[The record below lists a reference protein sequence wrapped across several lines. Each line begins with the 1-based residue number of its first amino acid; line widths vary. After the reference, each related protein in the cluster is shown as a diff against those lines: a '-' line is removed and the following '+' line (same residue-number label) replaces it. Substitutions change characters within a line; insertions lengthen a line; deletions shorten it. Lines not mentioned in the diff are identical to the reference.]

1 VLFTFPSRY
10 WFTIAHSRVFSLTG
24 WFRQIP
30 AEFLVLR
37 GTQDLPHAA
46 SNFDYRA
53 LTFYGWRSHAIL
65 LFSAVASWVLQP
77 QWQCHWFGLFPF
89 RSPLLRK
96 SRLFSFPPGTKMFQ
110 FSGLASSAHAGIT
123 GHDSS
128 WVAPFG
134 YPRIK
139 GYFPLPVAFRR

>member
-1 VLFTFPSRY
+1 MLFTFPSRY

-37 GTQDLPHAA
+37 GTQDLPHA
-46 SNFDYRA
+46 SSDFGYRA
-53 LTFYGWRSHAIL
+53 FTFFGWRSHTIL
-65 LFSAVASWVLQP
+65 LSVKVASWVLQP
-77 QWQCHWFGLFPF
+77 QWHCHWFGLFPF

-110 FSGLASSAHAGIT
+110 FSGLALFRVMR
-123 GHDSS
+123 HDSH

-134 YPRIK
+134 YPRINM
-139 GYFPLPVAFRR
+139 YFPFPVAFRR

>member
-1 VLFTFPSRY
+1 MLFTFPSRY

-77 QWQCHWFGLFPF
+77 QRQCLWFGLFPF

-110 FSGLASSAHAGIT
+110 FSGLALFRVT
-123 GHDSS
+123 RHDSS

-134 YPRIK
+134 HPRINVC
-139 GYFPLPVAFRR
+139 FLLPVAFRR

>member
-37 GTQDLPHAA
+37 GTQDIPHAA

-53 LTFYGWRSHAIL
+53 FTFSGWRSHTIL

-77 QWQCHWFGLFPF
+77 QWQYHWFRLFPF

-110 FSGLASSAHAGIT
+110 FSGLASFRMT
-123 GHDSS
+123 RHDSRR
-128 WVAPFG
+128 VAPFG
-134 YPRIK
+134 HPRIN
-139 GYFPLPVAFRR
+139 GFFPLPVAFRR

>member
-10 WFTIAHSRVFSLTG
+10 WFTIAHSRVFSLIG

-37 GTQDLPHAA
+37 GTQDFPHAA
-46 SNFDYRA
+46 SDFDYRA
-53 LTFYGWRSHAIL
+53 ITFFGRLSHAVL
-65 LFSAVASWVLQP
+65 LSSTVASWVLQP
-77 QWQCHWFGLFPF
+77 QWHNHWFGLFPF

-96 SRLFSFPPGTKMFQ
+96 SRLFSLPPGTKMFQ
-110 FSGLASSAHAGIT
+110 FSGLASFRIT

-134 YPRIK
+134 HPRIK

>member
-1 VLFTFPSRY
+1 MLFTFPSRY
-10 WFTIAHSRVFSLTG
+10 WFTIAHSRVFSLIG

-37 GTQDLPHAA
+37 GTQDIPHALSDFA
-46 SNFDYRA
+46 YRA
-53 LTFYGWRSHAIL
+53 FTFSGWRSHTIL
-65 LFSAVASWVLQP
+65 LSYLVATRVLQP
-77 QWQCHWFGLFPF
+77 RRHHRRFGLFPF
-89 RSPLLRK
+89 RSPLLGK

-110 FSGLASSAHAGIT
+110 FSGLARFRVT

-134 YPRIK
+134 HPRIN
-139 GYFPLPVAFRR
+139 GCFPLPVAFRR